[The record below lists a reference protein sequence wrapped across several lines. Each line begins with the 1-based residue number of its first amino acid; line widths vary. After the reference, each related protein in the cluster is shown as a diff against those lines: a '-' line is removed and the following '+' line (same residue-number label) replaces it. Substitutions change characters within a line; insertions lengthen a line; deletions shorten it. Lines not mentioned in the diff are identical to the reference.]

1 MCPECGSDHIS
12 IEEYDFGICSQ
23 TGYHDC
29 GEYFRC
35 GDCGA
40 TGDPD
45 ELSVDYGS
53 IPADGA
59 EFQDESA
66 ALAAGQ
72 GRDLLNFPVNA
83 AGEIRLLLATSGRSA

>member
-1 MCPECGSDHIS
+1 MCPDCGSDRIRL
-12 IEEYDFGICSQ
+12 IEFHFGICSQ

-35 GDCGA
+35 VDCGA

-45 ELSVDYGS
+45 ELSIGCGS

-59 EFQDESA
+59 EFEDESVK
-66 ALAAGQ
+66 LAAGQ
-72 GRDLLNFPVNA
+72 GRDPLNFPVNA
-83 AGEIRLLLATSGRSA
+83 SGEIGLLLATSGRSA